1 MKIKTIFKILI
12 VFLILIMFANVV
24 EVFAGDLTYP
34 KQFDGYDETEIPG
47 TSVTAEGFIV
57 QALGVILSICRIF
70 TLGWGVIMCLAIAVK
85 FMIAKPEIKATL
97 KLDLPTYIIGAV
109 LLFGASGI
117 MTLLKY
123 FVDDTVGS

>member
-1 MKIKTIFKILI
+1 
-12 VFLILIMFANVV
+12 
-24 EVFAGDLTYP
+24 
-34 KQFDGYDETEIPG
+34 
-47 TSVTAEGFIV
+47 
-57 QALGVILSICRIF
+57 
-70 TLGWGVIMCLAIAVK
+70 MCLAIAVK